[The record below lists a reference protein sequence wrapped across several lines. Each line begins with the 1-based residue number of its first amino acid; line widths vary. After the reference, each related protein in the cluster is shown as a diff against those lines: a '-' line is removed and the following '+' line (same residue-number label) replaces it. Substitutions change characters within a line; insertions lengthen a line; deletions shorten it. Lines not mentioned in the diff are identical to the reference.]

1 MDIDITDSVT
11 SCSYVRFLSS
21 QQVSSRVK
29 PPMVSL
35 RIIASLDKQDVD
47 VSQVNHLSVAIQ
59 LDEED
64 LRELME
70 DLQKAQEKLF

>member
-1 MDIDITDSVT
+1 
-11 SCSYVRFLSS
+11 
-21 QQVSSRVK
+21 
-29 PPMVSL
+29 MVSL